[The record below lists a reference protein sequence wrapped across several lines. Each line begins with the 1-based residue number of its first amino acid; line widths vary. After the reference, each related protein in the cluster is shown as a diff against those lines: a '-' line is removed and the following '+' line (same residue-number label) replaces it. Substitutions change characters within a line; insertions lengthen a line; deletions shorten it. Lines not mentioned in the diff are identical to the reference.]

1 MLSMEA
7 SDEEIK
13 KAYRN
18 LTLILHPDRCSDERA
33 KDAFFIVDQAYKTV
47 TDPEKKKVYMRIMHE
62 AKERTNFERNQE
74 NKKRLKQGLV
84 ELPQDTFDSQFKEI
98 LKKIF
103 DEIEEKKMHL
113 AKLQQSQIMKK

>member
-1 MLSMEA
+1 MEA